1 MFEKIGQAFGM
12 LKNLP
17 KLKAQMEEFQQKLG
31 QIVAEA
37 SSGGGMVTAKANGRM
52 EIVGLTLSEEALKLN
67 DKEMLEDLI
76 AAAINQALAK
86 VRQQVAEETQK
97 LAGGLG
103 LPPGMNLPGLS

>member
-1 MFEKIGQAFGM
+1 MFKEMGAMFSM

-31 QIVAEA
+31 GITAEA

-52 EIVGLTLSEEALKLN
+52 ELVGCSLSDEALKLN

-76 AAAINQALAK
+76 AAAVNQAMSK
-86 VRQQVAEETQK
+86 VRLLVAEETQK
-97 LAGGLG
+97 LAGGMG
-103 LPPGMNLPGLS
+103 LPPGMSLPGMG